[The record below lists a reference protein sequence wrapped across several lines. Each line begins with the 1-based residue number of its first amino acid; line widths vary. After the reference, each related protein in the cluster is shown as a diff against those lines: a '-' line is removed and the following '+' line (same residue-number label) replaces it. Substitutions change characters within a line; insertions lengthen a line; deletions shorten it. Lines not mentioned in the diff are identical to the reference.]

1 MEFDEN
7 CTDCSP
13 TLSEDGV
20 KEFFLLAP
28 TPLIWRGVVKVIF
41 CRFRSKVNFLSGV
54 N

>member
-20 KEFFLLAP
+20 EGGGLSDFLLFSVKSEFFEL
-28 TPLIWRGVVKVIF
+28 
-41 CRFRSKVNFLSGV
+41 C
-54 N
+54 

>member
-20 KEFFLLAP
+20 EEFFLLAP
-28 TPLIWRGVVKVIF
+28 TPLIWRGGGLSDFLPFSVKSEF
-41 CRFRSKVNFLSGV
+41 F
-54 N
+54 